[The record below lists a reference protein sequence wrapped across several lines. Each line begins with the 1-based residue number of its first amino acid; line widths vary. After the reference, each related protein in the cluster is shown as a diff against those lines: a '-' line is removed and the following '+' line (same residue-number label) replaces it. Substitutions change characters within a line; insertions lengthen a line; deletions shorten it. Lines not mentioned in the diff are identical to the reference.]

1 MSRIH
6 VYLDTKSIVSINQ
19 VIERIG
25 VESIVSVGP
34 RTVTEVNNLKD
45 PIILTNLHLLEMRSV
60 DKITVSNREY
70 QDKIMD
76 IRSMDINDVILQNRG
91 KESLFLIILP
101 HITYPCVQKIIDADV
116 PFVYM
121 GYNEEDWFQVDETS
135 DVPYDIQQKRNVYEF
150 DAMYLSYILRDSH
163 KVLKTQLYGQ
173 VDTNRT
179 FSSICGW
186 MIIPNRCYEQDAAL
200 T

>member
-1 MSRIH
+1 
-6 VYLDTKSIVSINQ
+6 
-19 VIERIG
+19 
-25 VESIVSVGP
+25 
-34 RTVTEVNNLKD
+34 
-45 PIILTNLHLLEMRSV
+45 
-60 DKITVSNREY
+60 
-70 QDKIMD
+70 
-76 IRSMDINDVILQNRG
+76 MDINDVILQNRG